1 MGKGKVIIDKATYRL
16 IVASCVRFANARI
29 PEDDW
34 GEIYGILIGYID
46 KRKNIIVKDAY
57 AITHTME
64 KNFLLKVSY
73 DNPDYVDAALIE
85 EEAYTRDP
93 PQFIVGWFH
102 SHPGIKVMF
111 STDDIKNQLGFQS
124 NNPHAFGLVFNHV
137 RLVRQVE
144 IAMRKGDPVTPLS
157 NDLGFKVFR
166 LKDATKGRQASY
178 VEVDFEIKEENITPQ
193 FIEEAKNLVADV
205 TRLMPTGNLVE
216 YTRENMEQQKAKV
229 KDVFTGTESYV
240 KTLLKKGDTARI
252 ANVIVQQEK
261 ELEKII
267 QPMNED
273 FQKLSELMFYVEYKE
288 RGETIN
294 GINKLIQ
301 EWNEYTT
308 HIKSEFDKIKTRF

>member
-1 MGKGKVIIDKATYRL
+1 
-16 IVASCVRFANARI
+16 
-29 PEDDW
+29 
-34 GEIYGILIGYID
+34 
-46 KRKNIIVKDAY
+46 
-57 AITHTME
+57 
-64 KNFLLKVSY
+64 
-73 DNPDYVDAALIE
+73 
-85 EEAYTRDP
+85 
-93 PQFIVGWFH
+93 
-102 SHPGIKVMF
+102 
-111 STDDIKNQLGFQS
+111 
-124 NNPHAFGLVFNHV
+124 
-137 RLVRQVE
+137 
-144 IAMRKGDPVTPLS
+144 
-157 NDLGFKVFR
+157 
-166 LKDATKGRQASY
+166 
-178 VEVDFEIKEENITPQ
+178 VDFEIKEENITPQ